1 MPERRGMI
9 IKNVSESPLDLALD
23 SRTVHLEAGEE
34 RPVTAA
40 EVRDGVLREALQV
53 RTIAI
58 VRPTTPEEAEA
69 LDAEL
74 AGDD

>member
-9 IKNVSESPLDLALD
+9 IKNVSEDALDLVLD
-23 SRTVHLEAGEE
+23 SRTVHLEPGDE
-34 RPVTAA
+34 RPVTAV

-58 VRPTTPEEAEA
+58 VRPTTPEESEA
-69 LDAEL
+69 LDVEL
-74 AGDD
+74 GDG

>member
-9 IKNVSESPLDLALD
+9 IKNVSETSLDLCLD
-23 SRTVHLEAGEE
+23 ERTVHLEPGDE
-34 RPVTAA
+34 RPVTAV
-40 EVRDGVLREALQV
+40 EVRDGKLREALQL

-58 VRPTTPEEAEA
+58 VRPTTEEEGGA

-74 AGDD
+74 AAE